1 MTAADPVGP
10 PSADALGEPV
20 ERVGRGW
27 TAALSLANGAIWVG
41 WYGPLQILLASQ
53 AEDFAPGTGM
63 SKETMLAWVT
73 GAGAVVSLVANPLF
87 GALSDRTTA
96 RWGRRTPWIVA
107 GAAGGALS
115 LLLLAGAG
123 GVWTMALG
131 WCLVQLTLNAA
142 FAAVTAAVPDRVPRL
157 QRGSVGGWL
166 GAAQIL
172 GVVGGTGLATVA
184 GGTGGGYAA
193 CAVFTLVGVLPYV
206 LRHQDLRLPVS
217 ARPAW
222 SWRAF
227 LTSFWL
233 SPRDHPDLAWA
244 WLTRFLINL
253 SNALVLLYLLYY
265 LRDRLL
271 PHSRLRSSEGTPIVD
286 PEQGVLI
293 LTAVNGVTLL
303 ATVVVGGVWSDRLGR
318 RKPFVIWSGVLMAV
332 ATAALAG
339 WQTWPGAI
347 VAAAVLGIGFGVFTS
362 VDFALMTDVLP
373 KALDRGKDLGVINIA
388 NALPQVAAPA
398 LAAPIVTYLGG
409 YRVLYLVSAVIGLAG
424 AVLVGRIRGVD

>member
-1 MTAADPVGP
+1 MTAGALADPT
-10 PSADALGEPV
+10 

-27 TAALSLANGAIWVG
+27 TATLSLANVAIWVG
-41 WYGPLQILLASQ
+41 WYGPLQILLAQQ

-63 SKETMLAWVT
+63 SKETLLAWVT
-73 GAGAVVSLVANPLF
+73 GVGAAVSLVANPFF

-123 GVWTMALG
+123 GLWAMAVG

-157 QRGSVGGWL
+157 QRGVVGGWL

-172 GVVGGTGLATVA
+172 GAVAGTGLATA
-184 GGTGGGYAA
+184 TGGIAAGYAA
-193 CAVFTLVGVLPYV
+193 CAVFVVAGVLPYV
-206 LRHQDLRLPVS
+206 LRYRDLRLEG
-217 ARPAW
+217 ADRPAW
-222 SWRAF
+222 SSKDF
-227 LTSFWL
+227 LTGFWL
-233 SPRDHPDLAWA
+233 SPRRYPDFAWA

-253 SNALVLLYLLYY
+253 SNALVILYLLYY
-265 LRDRLL
+265 LRDRLR
-271 PHSRLRSSEGTPIVD
+271 HDD

-293 LTAVNGVTLL
+293 LTAVNSVTLL
-303 ATVVVGGVWSDRLGR
+303 ATVVVGGAWSDRVGR
-318 RKPFVIWSGVLMAV
+318 RKPFVYWSGVLMAA
-332 ATAALAG
+332 ATALLAA
-339 WQTWPGAI
+339 WQTWPSAI
-347 VAAAVLGIGFGVFTS
+347 VVAALLGLGLGVFMS

-373 KALDRGKDLGVINIA
+373 KALDRGKDLGVINVA

-398 LAAPIVTYLGG
+398 LAATWG
-409 YRVLYLVSAVIGLAG
+409 
-424 AVLVGRIRGVD
+424 

>member
-1 MTAADPVGP
+1 MTAADPVANVG
-10 PSADALGEPV
+10 ALAEPV

-27 TAALSLANGAIWVG
+27 TSALSLANGAIWVG

-53 AEDFAPGTGM
+53 AEDFAPGSGM

-73 GAGAVVSLVANPLF
+73 GIGAAVSLVANPLF
-87 GALSDRTTA
+87 GALSDRTTS

-123 GVWTMALG
+123 GVWTMAAG

-157 QRGSVGGWL
+157 QRGAVGGWL

-172 GVVGGTGLATVA
+172 GAVGGTGLATA
-184 GGTGGGYAA
+184 GGGIAAGYAA
-193 CAVFTLVGVLPYV
+193 CAVFTVAGVLPYV
-206 LRHQDLRLPVS
+206 LRYGDLRLE
-217 ARPAW
+217 AADRPAW
-222 SWRAF
+222 SAGAF
-227 LTSFWL
+227 LKGFWL
-233 SPRDHPDLAWA
+233 SPRRYPDFGWA

-253 SNALVLLYLLYY
+253 SNALVILYLLYY
-265 LRDRLL
+265 LRDRL
-271 PHSRLRSSEGTPIVD
+271 HHDD
-286 PEQGVLI
+286 PEKGVLI
-293 LTAVNGVTLL
+293 LTAVDSVALL
-303 ATVVVGGVWSDRLGR
+303 ATVVVGGVWSDRVGR
-318 RKPFVIWSGVLMAV
+318 RKPFVRWSGVLMAV
-332 ATAALAG
+332 ATALLAV
-339 WQTWPGAI
+339 WQTWPSAII
-347 VAAAVLGIGFGVFTS
+347 VAALLGVGLGVFMS

-373 KALDRGKDLGVINIA
+373 KARDRGKDLGVINIA

-409 YRVLYLVSAVIGLAG
+409 YQTLYLVAAGAALAG
-424 AVLVGRIRGVD
+424 AVLVNRIKGVD

>member
-1 MTAADPVGP
+1 MTTDERPAERP
-10 PSADALGEPV
+10 ADALAEPV
-20 ERVGRGW
+20 ERVGRSW
-27 TAALSLANGAIWVG
+27 TAALSLANAAIWVG

-53 AEDFAPGTGM
+53 AKDFAPGSGM

-73 GAGAVVSLVANPLF
+73 GAGAVVSMIANPVF
-87 GALSDRTTA
+87 GALSDRTTS
-96 RWGRRTPWIVA
+96 RWGRRTPWIVV

-157 QRGSVGGWL
+157 QRGAVGGWL

-172 GVVGGTGLATVA
+172 GVVGGTGLATAA
-184 GGTGGGYAA
+184 GGIGAGYAA
-193 CAVFTLVGVLPYV
+193 CAVFTLAGVLPYV
-206 LRHQDLRLPVS
+206 LRYEDLRL
-217 ARPAW
+217 ADAERPPW
-222 SWRAF
+222 DWRGF
-227 LTSFWL
+227 LAGFWL
-233 SPRDHPDLAWA
+233 SPRRHPDLGWA

-253 SNALVLLYLLYY
+253 SNSLVLLYLLYY
-265 LRDRLL
+265 LRDRLDR
-271 PHSRLRSSEGTPIVD
+271 PD
-286 PEQGVLI
+286 PDEGVLI
-293 LTAVNGVTLL
+293 LTAVNGLTLL
-303 ATVVVGGVWSDRLGR
+303 GTVVVGGVWSDRVGR
-318 RKPFVIWSGVLMAV
+318 RKPFVLWSGALMAV
-332 ATAALAG
+332 ATALLSG

-373 KALDRGKDLGVINIA
+373 KALDRGKDLGVINVA

-409 YRVLYLVSAVIGLAG
+409 YRVLYLVAAVIGLAG
-424 AVLVGRIRGVD
+424 AGLVGRIRGVE

>member
-1 MTAADPVGP
+1 MTDVSRSVG
-10 PSADALGEPV
+10 ALAEPV

-27 TAALSLANGAIWVG
+27 TASLSLANGAIWVG
-41 WYGPLQILLASQ
+41 WFGPLQILLASQ
-53 AEDFAPGTGM
+53 AEDFAPGAGM
-63 SKETMLAWVT
+63 SKETLLAWVA
-73 GAGAVVSLVANPLF
+73 GAGALVSLVANPFF
-87 GALSDRTTA
+87 GALSDRTTS

-107 GAAGGALS
+107 GAAGGAVS

-123 GVWTMALG
+123 GLWTMVAG

-142 FAAVTAAVPDRVPRL
+142 FATVTAAVPDRVPRL

-172 GVVGGTGLATVA
+172 GVVGGTGLATAA
-184 GGTGGGYAA
+184 GGVGAGYAA
-193 CAVFTLVGVLPYV
+193 CAAFTLLGVLPYV
-206 LRHQDLRLPVS
+206 LRHGDLRLAAEDRPV
-217 ARPAW
+217 W
-222 SWRAF
+222 SWRTF
-227 LTSFWL
+227 LAGFWL
-233 SPRDHPDLAWA
+233 SPRRYPDLGWA

-265 LRDRLL
+265 LRDRLDY
-271 PHSRLRSSEGTPIVD
+271 SD
-286 PEQGVLI
+286 PEEGVLI
-293 LTAVNGVTLL
+293 LTAVNSVTLL
-303 ATVVVGGVWSDRLGR
+303 ATVVVGGVWSDRVGR
-318 RKPFVIWSGVLMAV
+318 RKPFVVWSGVLMAV

-347 VAAAVLGIGFGVFTS
+347 VAAAVLGVGFGVFTS

-373 KALDRGKDLGVINIA
+373 KALDRGKDLGVINVA

-409 YRVLYLVSAVIGLAG
+409 YRVLYLVAAVIGLAG

>member
-1 MTAADPVGP
+1 MTT
-10 PSADALGEPV
+10 ALAEPV
-20 ERVGRGW
+20 DRVGKGW
-27 TAALSLANGAIWVG
+27 TAALSLANVAIWVG
-41 WYGPLQILLASQ
+41 WYGPLQILLAQQ

-63 SKETMLAWVT
+63 SKETLLAWVT
-73 GAGAVVSLVANPLF
+73 GVGAVVSLMANPFF

-115 LLLLAGAG
+115 LLLLAGADG
-123 GVWTMALG
+123 LWTMAVG

-157 QRGSVGGWL
+157 QRGVVGGWL

-172 GVVGGTGLATVA
+172 GAVAGTGLATA
-184 GGTGGGYAA
+184 TGGIAAGYAA
-193 CAVFTLVGVLPYV
+193 CAVFALVGVLPYV
-206 LRHQDLRLPVS
+206 LRYRDLLLGV
-217 ARPAW
+217 ADRPAW
-222 SWRAF
+222 SWRSFARG
-227 LTSFWL
+227 FWL
-233 SPRDHPDLAWA
+233 SPRRYPDFAWA

-271 PHSRLRSSEGTPIVD
+271 PHSRTRSSGGTPIDD

-293 LTAVNGVTLL
+293 LTAVDSVALL
-303 ATVVVGGVWSDRLGR
+303 ATVVVGGVWSDHVGR
-318 RKPFVIWSGVLMAV
+318 RKPFVMWSGALMAA
-332 ATAALAG
+332 ATALLAG
-339 WQTWPGAI
+339 WQTWTGAI
-347 VAAAVLGIGFGVFTS
+347 VVAALLGVALGVFMS

-373 KALDRGKDLGVINIA
+373 EARDRGKDLGVINVA

-398 LAAPIVTYLGG
+398 LAAPIVTHLGG
-409 YRVLYLVSAVIGLAG
+409 YRVLYAVAAAIGLAG
-424 AVLVGRIRGVD
+424 AVLVRRIRGVD

>member
-1 MTAADPVGP
+1 MTTTRPAPG
-10 PSADALGEPV
+10 ALAEPV
-20 ERVGRGW
+20 DRMGRGW
-27 TAALSLANGAIWVG
+27 TAALALANGAIWVG

-53 AEDFAPGTGM
+53 AEDFAPGSGM

-73 GAGAVVSLVANPLF
+73 GVGAVVSLAANPLF
-87 GALSDRTTA
+87 GALSDRTTS
-96 RWGRRTPWIVA
+96 RHGRRTPWIVA

-115 LLLLAGAG
+115 LLLLGAAD
-123 GVWTMALG
+123 GVWWMALG

-184 GGTGGGYAA
+184 GGVGAGYAA
-193 CAVFTLVGVLPYV
+193 CAVFTVLGVLPYV
-206 LRHQDLRLPVS
+206 GRYKDLRLGPQD
-217 ARPAW
+217 RPAW
-222 SWRAF
+222 SWRTF
-227 LTSFWL
+227 LSGFWL
-233 SPRDHPDLAWA
+233 SPRRYPDLGWA
-244 WLTRFLINL
+244 WLTRFLMNL

-265 LRDRLL
+265 LRDQLN
-271 PHSRLRSSEGTPIVD
+271 HTD
-286 PEQGVLI
+286 PDEGVLI

-303 ATVVVGGVWSDRLGR
+303 ATVVVGGIWSDRVGR

-332 ATAALAG
+332 ATAGLAA

-347 VAAAVLGIGFGVFTS
+347 VAAAVLGVGFGVFTS

-373 KALDRGKDLGVINIA
+373 KALDRGKDLGVINVA

-398 LAAPIVTYLGG
+398 LAAPIVAHLGG
-409 YRVLYLVSAVIGLAG
+409 YRVLYLVAAVIGLAG
-424 AVLVGRIRGVD
+424 AVLVGRIRGVE

>member
-1 MTAADPVGP
+1 MTTAGA
-10 PSADALGEPV
+10 SADALAEPV

-41 WYGPLQILLASQ
+41 WFGPLQILLASQ
-53 AEDFAPGTGM
+53 AKNFAPGSGM

-73 GAGAVVSLVANPLF
+73 GAGAAVSLAANPVF
-87 GALSDRTTA
+87 GALSDRTTS
-96 RWGRRTPWIVA
+96 RRGRRTPWIVA
-107 GAAGGALS
+107 GTAGGALS
-115 LLLLAGAG
+115 LLLLARAG
-123 GVWTMALG
+123 EVWSMAAG

-157 QRGSVGGWL
+157 QRGAVGGWL

-172 GVVGGTGLATVA
+172 GVVGGTGLATAA
-184 GGTGGGYAA
+184 GGIGAGYAA
-193 CAVFTLVGVLPYV
+193 CAVCTVAGVLPYV
-206 LRHQDLRLPVS
+206 LRYPDLRLS
-217 ARPAW
+217 AAERPPW

-227 LTSFWL
+227 LAGFWL
-233 SPRDHPDLAWA
+233 SPRRYPDLGWA
-244 WLTRFLINL
+244 WLTRFLMNL

-265 LRDRLL
+265 LRDRL
-271 PHSRLRSSEGTPIVD
+271 HYHD
-286 PEQGVLI
+286 PGQGVLI
-293 LTAVNGVTLL
+293 LTAVNSLTLM
-303 ATVVVGGVWSDRLGR
+303 ATVVAGGVWSDRVGR
-318 RKPFVIWSGVLMAV
+318 RKPFVVWSGVLMAV

-347 VAAAVLGIGFGVFTS
+347 AASAVLGIGFGVFTS

-373 KALDRGKDLGVINIA
+373 RALDRGKDLGVINVA

-409 YRVLYLVSAVIGLAG
+409 YRVLYLVAAAIGLAG

>member
-1 MTAADPVGP
+1 MTAPPRDRDGDREQDPP
-10 PSADALGEPV
+10 AALAEPV
-20 ERVGRGW
+20 LRVGRAW
-27 TAALSLANGAIWVG
+27 TASLSLANGAIWVG
-41 WYGPLQILLASQ
+41 WFGPLQILLASQ
-53 AEDFAPGTGM
+53 AKDFAPGTGM

-73 GAGAVVSLVANPLF
+73 GIGAAVSLVANPLF
-87 GALSDRTTA
+87 GALSDRTTS
-96 RWGRRTPWIVA
+96 RRGRRTPWIVA

-123 GVWTMALG
+123 GLWTMTLG

-142 FAAVTAAVPDRVPRL
+142 FAAVTAAVPDQVPRL

-184 GGTGGGYAA
+184 GGIGAGYVA
-193 CAVFTLVGVLPYV
+193 CAVFTLAGVLPYV
-206 LRHQDLRLPVS
+206 LGHPDPRLGPTD
-217 ARPAW
+217 RPAW
-222 SWRAF
+222 AWRSF
-227 LTSFWL
+227 LAGFWL
-233 SPRDHPDLAWA
+233 SPRRYPDLGWA

-265 LRDRLL
+265 LRDRL
-271 PHSRLRSSEGTPIVD
+271 HHHD
-286 PEQGVLI
+286 PEQGVLV
-293 LTAVNGVTLL
+293 LTAVNGLTLL
-303 ATVVVGGVWSDRLGR
+303 ATVVVGGVWSDRVGR

-332 ATAALAG
+332 ATGALAG
-339 WQTWPGAI
+339 WQTWPGAV

-373 KALDRGKDLGVINIA
+373 AALDRGKDLGVINVA

-409 YRVLYLVSAVIGLAG
+409 YRVLYVVAAVIGLAG
-424 AVLVGRIRGVD
+424 AVLVGRIRGVE

>member
-1 MTAADPVGP
+1 MTTTRDP
-10 PSADALGEPV
+10 AGEPAALAEPV
-20 ERVGRGW
+20 ARVGRSW
-27 TAALSLANGAIWVG
+27 TWALCLANGAIWVG

-63 SKETMLAWVT
+63 SKETVLAWVT
-73 GAGAVVSLVANPLF
+73 GAGAVVSLLANPLF
-87 GALSDRTTA
+87 GALSDRTTS

-107 GAAGGALS
+107 GTAGGALS

-123 GVWTMALG
+123 GTGTMVLG

-172 GVVGGTGLATVA
+172 GVVGGTGLATAA
-184 GGTGGGYAA
+184 GGVAAGYAA
-193 CAVFTLVGVLPYV
+193 CAVFTAVGVLPYV
-206 LRHQDLRLPVS
+206 LRHPDLRLAP
-217 ARPAW
+217 ADRPPW
-222 SWRAF
+222 SWRGF
-227 LTSFWL
+227 LTGFWL
-233 SPRDHPDLAWA
+233 SPRRHPDLGWA

-265 LRDRLL
+265 LRDRL
-271 PHSRLRSSEGTPIVD
+271 HHHD
-286 PEQGVLI
+286 PEQGVLV
-293 LTAVNGVTLL
+293 LTAVNGLTLL
-303 ATVVVGGVWSDRLGR
+303 ATVVVGGVWSDRVGR
-318 RKPFVIWSGVLMAV
+318 RKPFVVWSGMLMAA
-332 ATAALAG
+332 ATALLAA

-347 VAAAVLGIGFGVFTS
+347 VAAALLGIGFGVFTS

-373 KALDRGKDLGVINIA
+373 KALDRGKDLGVINVA

-409 YRVLYLVSAVIGLAG
+409 YRMLYLVAAVIGLAG
-424 AVLVGRIRGVD
+424 AGLVGRIRGVD

>member
-1 MTAADPVGP
+1 MTEVSRSVG
-10 PSADALGEPV
+10 ALAEPV

-27 TAALSLANGAIWVG
+27 TASLSLANGAIWVG
-41 WYGPLQILLASQ
+41 WFGPLQILLASQ
-53 AEDFAPGTGM
+53 AEDFAPGAGM
-63 SKETMLAWVT
+63 SKETLLAWVA
-73 GAGAVVSLVANPLF
+73 GAGALVSLVANPIF
-87 GALSDRTTA
+87 GALSDRTTS

-107 GAAGGALS
+107 GAAGGAVS

-123 GVWTMALG
+123 GLWTMVAG

-172 GVVGGTGLATVA
+172 GVVGGTGLATAV
-184 GGTGGGYAA
+184 GGVGAGYAA
-193 CAVFTLVGVLPYV
+193 CAAFTLLGVLPYV
-206 LRHQDLRLPVS
+206 LRHGDLRLAAEDRPV
-217 ARPAW
+217 W
-222 SWRAF
+222 SWRTF
-227 LTSFWL
+227 LAGFWL
-233 SPRDHPDLAWA
+233 SPRRYPDLGWA

-265 LRDRLL
+265 LRDRLDY
-271 PHSRLRSSEGTPIVD
+271 SD
-286 PEQGVLI
+286 PEAGVLI
-293 LTAVNGVTLL
+293 LTAVNSVTLL
-303 ATVVVGGVWSDRLGR
+303 ATVVVGGVWSDRVGR
-318 RKPFVIWSGVLMAV
+318 RKPFVVWSGVLMAV

-347 VAAAVLGIGFGVFTS
+347 VAAAVLGVGFGVFTS

-373 KALDRGKDLGVINIA
+373 KALDRGKDLGVINVA

-409 YRVLYLVSAVIGLAG
+409 YRVLYLVAAAIGLAG

>member
-1 MTAADPVGP
+1 MTSTAT
-10 PSADALGEPV
+10 ALDEPV

-27 TAALSLANGAIWVG
+27 TAALSLANVAIWVG
-41 WYGPLQILLASQ
+41 WYGPLQILLARQ

-63 SKETMLAWVT
+63 SKETLLAWVT
-73 GAGAVVSLVANPLF
+73 GAGAVVSLAANPFF

-107 GAAGGALS
+107 GSAGGSLS

-123 GVWTMALG
+123 GLWLMTLG
-131 WCLVQLTLNAA
+131 WCLVQLTLNAS

-172 GVVGGTGLATVA
+172 GAVAGTGLATAA
-184 GGTGGGYAA
+184 GGIAAGYVA
-193 CAVFTLVGVLPYV
+193 CAVFAAAGVLPYV
-206 LRHQDLRLPVS
+206 LRYPDLRLET
-217 ARPAW
+217 ANRPPW
-222 SWRAF
+222 HGRSF
-227 LTSFWL
+227 LRGFWL
-233 SPRDHPDLAWA
+233 SPRRYPDFGWA

-253 SNALVLLYLLYY
+253 SNALVILYLLYY
-265 LRDRLL
+265 LRDRL
-271 PHSRLRSSEGTPIVD
+271 RYDD

-293 LTAVNGVTLL
+293 LTAVNSVTLL
-303 ATVVVGGVWSDRLGR
+303 ATVVVGGVWSDRVGR
-318 RKPFVIWSGVLMAV
+318 RKPFVRWSGALMAA
-332 ATAALAG
+332 ATALLAA

-347 VAAAVLGIGFGVFTS
+347 VVAALLGLALGVFMS

-373 KALDRGKDLGVINIA
+373 KALDRGKDLGVINVA

-398 LAAPIVTYLGG
+398 VAAPMVTHLGG
-409 YRVLYLVSAVIGLAG
+409 YRVLYAVAAVIGLAG
-424 AVLVGRIRGVD
+424 AVFVDRIRGVD